1 MNIISIKQLSQ
12 VQREQAAQ
20 MLHDAFPHA
29 WTSLG
34 IAQQELDEI
43 MQNCDDGQPEILAA
57 MHGDEV
63 IGFAGMIPTY
73 DGNVWELHPLVVR
86 RDWRGKSVGTALVQA
101 IEVIARTRGG
111 LTLWCGS
118 DDETNETPHWPT
130 ANLYDSLPQRL
141 REFNPRRHP
150 TAFYQKLG
158 FAIVGVMP
166 DANGLGKPDI
176 FMAKSL
182 K

>member
-1 MNIISIKQLSQ
+1 MNITNIAQLSQ

-29 WTSLG
+29 WSSLD

-43 MQNCDDGQPEILAA
+43 MQNCNDGQPEILAA
-57 MHGDEV
+57 IHGDDV

-101 IEVIARTRGG
+101 IEDIARTRGG

-118 DDETNETPHWPT
+118 VPQLRQSESRKRRRQKR
-130 ANLYDSLPQRL
+130 LSL
-141 REFNPRRHP
+141 
-150 TAFYQKLG
+150 T
-158 FAIVGVMP
+158 
-166 DANGLGKPDI
+166 
-176 FMAKSL
+176 S
-182 K
+182 